1 MFVPD
6 APLSAILLHLIPI
19 LGMPLVALLLGVL
32 PGWWA
37 ARRFVQDGGIATIV
51 AGLCSFLLVYLA
63 CLVTYLAGGSQTWA
77 IALLALPSGIS
88 IFEMLKHRGARVSF
102 DWRLLGLW
110 YGSGIAFVGLQVFIF
125 APGAPTGMWD
135 WVEHWIRAKV
145 FLENQPLKTIVG
157 GYSMAA
163 RGPLFNSF
171 EAVCMSLFGNKEYW
185 CYQLIASMLN
195 TWYVIPFCVA
205 LRQFC
210 GVSKRLSLIFAALS
224 GIASFDISWSI
235 IYPWTKIFVA
245 GITLGSFVVY
255 LSGLKNRDRLTE
267 AIGLTGFSIAF
278 LAHYLAFP
286 FAVFMWAHFAITRC
300 IKDLSRVR
308 SAALALLASA
318 AIVSS
323 WFAPCFLTI
332 GFKETLSANTT
343 IGSFY
348 VTTASGEMPN
358 YAKAV
363 IFNMASS
370 FLPFKAMSLAGL
382 DDWVPA
388 PAAFLKWWVVLW
400 HDGRQVQQLELPE
413 LTTPQIFSGFLSSFG
428 NVGSLVAIA
437 VLGFAFLRKLKLQ
450 PLHPVLSSKFWW
462 LFWTVGILMNVA
474 TLRFFCVGGINGSA
488 HVYCLLLLLVVMGFA
503 DKLSR
508 LAKITAISVI
518 AGNVTI
524 IITRIIAIQ
533 SIPIQ
538 FINNQPQAVPNT
550 KIFVWHVQNAAFKIQ
565 NSARLLFD
573 LCENDRIPI
582 AIATVTFSVAL
593 VLWIA
598 LKAEQRA
605 PQSSPESIQ

>member
-37 ARRFVQDGGIATIV
+37 ARRLVHDSGVAMIV
-51 AGLCSFLLVYLA
+51 AGLCSFLLVYLS
-63 CLVTYLAGGSQTWA
+63 CFVTYLSGVSQMWA

-88 IFEMLKHRGARVSF
+88 IFEMLKHRGATFSIE
-102 DWRLLGLW
+102 WRLLVLW
-110 YGSGIAFVGLQVFIF
+110 YSAGITFVGLQVFIF
-125 APGAPTGMWD
+125 APGAPMGMWD
-135 WVEHWIRAKV
+135 WAEHWIRSKV
-145 FLENQPLKTIVG
+145 FLENQPLKTTVG

-163 RGPLFNSF
+163 RGPLFNAF

-185 CYQLIASMLN
+185 CYQLIASALN

-205 LRQFC
+205 LRQLC
-210 GVSKRLSLIFAALS
+210 GVSNSLSLAFAALS
-224 GIASFDISWSI
+224 GIASFDITSSI

-245 GITLGSFVVY
+245 GLILGSFVVY
-255 LSGLKNRDRLTE
+255 LSGLENRNRLTE

-286 FAVFMWAHFAITRC
+286 FAIFMWAHFAITRC
-300 IKDLSRVR
+300 IGDLSRLR

-323 WFAPCFLTI
+323 WFVPCFLTI

-348 VTTASGEMPN
+348 VTTASGGMPD
-358 YAKAV
+358 YWKTV

-388 PAAFLKWWVVLW
+388 PAAFLKWWVVVW

-413 LTTPQIFSGFLSSFG
+413 LRTPQIFSGFLSSFG
-428 NVGSLVAIA
+428 SVGSLVAIA

-450 PLHPVLSSKFWW
+450 PLHPIVSSKFWW
-462 LFWTVGILMNVA
+462 LFWTVGIFMNVA
-474 TLRFFCVGGINGSA
+474 TIRFLCVGGINGSA
-488 HVYCLLLLLVVMGFA
+488 HAYSMLLLILVMGFA
-503 DKLSR
+503 DKLPS
-508 LAKITAISVI
+508 LAKITAVSVI
-518 AGNVTI
+518 TGNVTT
-524 IITRIIAIQ
+524 ITARIIAIE

-538 FINNQPQAVPNT
+538 FVNNQPQAVPNT
-550 KIFVWHVQNAAFKIQ
+550 KIFVWHLQNAAFKAQ
-565 NSARLLFD
+565 NNARLLFD
-573 LCENDRIPI
+573 LLENDRIPI
-582 AIATVTFSVAL
+582 AIATVVFAIAL

-598 LKAEQRA
+598 LKTEQPTPRPA
-605 PQSSPESIQ
+605 SSASE

>member
-1 MFVPD
+1 
-6 APLSAILLHLIPI
+6 
-19 LGMPLVALLLGVL
+19 
-32 PGWWA
+32 
-37 ARRFVQDGGIATIV
+37 
-51 AGLCSFLLVYLA
+51 
-63 CLVTYLAGGSQTWA
+63 
-77 IALLALPSGIS
+77 
-88 IFEMLKHRGARVSF
+88 
-102 DWRLLGLW
+102 
-110 YGSGIAFVGLQVFIF
+110 
-125 APGAPTGMWD
+125 
-135 WVEHWIRAKV
+135 
-145 FLENQPLKTIVG
+145 
-157 GYSMAA
+157 
-163 RGPLFNSF
+163 
-171 EAVCMSLFGNKEYW
+171 
-185 CYQLIASMLN
+185 
-195 TWYVIPFCVA
+195 
-205 LRQFC
+205 
-210 GVSKRLSLIFAALS
+210 
-224 GIASFDISWSI
+224 
-235 IYPWTKIFVA
+235 
-245 GITLGSFVVY
+245 
-255 LSGLKNRDRLTE
+255 
-267 AIGLTGFSIAF
+267 
-278 LAHYLAFP
+278 
-286 FAVFMWAHFAITRC
+286 
-300 IKDLSRVR
+300 VR

-358 YAKAV
+358 YSKAV

-503 DKLSR
+503 DQLSR

-598 LKAEQRA
+598 LKAERRA